1 MNADELQNS
10 TIRNSSYLSKF
21 GYVVKKESISIDE
34 LKYLKSTLIAKPLV
48 DEKFGKPGDND
59 YPVYIET
66 KNKIYIPKLFGI
78 TRYGVP
84 KMSKEYIGKKWA
96 LPCAGPNEN
105 PILFKGTLLEKQK
118 EPVQNLLTA
127 LHDVGGG
134 ILAIKTG
141 GGKTVSALNVVS
153 QLQCKTLIVVNK
165 ISLMKQWE
173 NEIRTFLPD
182 ATIGFIQGQKNVN
195 VIDCHIV
202 IAMLQSL
209 AKIDYPQELFNDYS
223 VVIYDECHNI
233 TSKVFSKIFFKLTS
247 KYTIGLSA
255 TPQRSDGCEYVLGWH
270 IGNIIYQSP
279 IESRA
284 GLPPIIKNLTISSS
298 NYKEVT
304 VTNKYTEEEQIQFTS
319 MLSELIDMPKRN
331 KLIVEMIKH
340 YINVEDRKILLLTDR
355 RNHVTELKKI
365 LDKDLSIT
373 FTYGVF
379 VGSMKI
385 ADLEKSKSCQLILA
399 TYKAFSE
406 GVSEASLNT
415 LMLVSPKKFIGHLQ
429 KTKKVGAKKDSGQLN
444 QIVGRIF
451 RKTHT
456 ELNPMIIDFQ
466 DDFSIYRN
474 QSKQRNVFYKQ
485 HFPNG
490 IFIQQ
495 TINLD
500 HHDED
505 DITIDSIHTK
515 TKNAHLL
522 QCKLNT
528 DITPLLQHCL
538 ID

>member
-1 MNADELQNS
+1 MSSAS
-10 TIRNSSYLSKF
+10 TDLHLDVIKNTSYLSKF
-21 GYVVKKESISIDE
+21 GYVIKKESISIDE

-48 DEKFGKPGDND
+48 DDKFGKAGDND

-66 KNKIYIPKLFGI
+66 KTKIYIPKMFGI
-78 TRYGVP
+78 TRYGLP
-84 KMSKEYIGKKWA
+84 KMSKEYIGKKWDSSTS
-96 LPCAGPNEN
+96 
-105 PILFKGTLLEKQK
+105 IKFKGTLLEKQK
-118 EPVQNLLTA
+118 EPVEILLTS
-127 LHDVGGG
+127 LRDIGGG

-141 GGKTVSALNVVS
+141 GGKTVSALNVVC
-153 QLQCKTLIVVNK
+153 QLQYKTLIVVNK

-173 NEIRTFLPD
+173 NEIKTFLPD
-182 ATIGFIQGQKNVN
+182 VNIGFIQGQKNIN
-195 VIDCHIV
+195 IIDCHIV

-209 AKIDYPQELFNDYS
+209 AKIDYPQELFNDFS
-223 VVIYDECHNI
+223 VVVYDECHNI
-233 TSKVFSKIFFKLTS
+233 TSKVFSKVFFKLTS
-247 KYTIGLSA
+247 RYTIGLSA

-279 IESRA
+279 IEARA
-284 GLPPIIKNLTISSS
+284 GLPPIIKNLVISSC
-298 NYKEVT
+298 NYKEIT
-304 VTNKYTEEEQIQFTS
+304 ITNKYTEEEQIQFTS
-319 MLSELIDMPKRN
+319 MLSELINMPKRN

-340 YINVEDRKILLLTDR
+340 FINIENRKILLLTDR
-355 RNHVTELKKI
+355 RNHVNQLKNM
-365 LDKDLSIT
+365 LDKDLSVT
-373 FTYGVF
+373 FTYGLF

-429 KTKKVGAKKDSGQLN
+429 KTKKIGAKKDSGQLN

-474 QSKQRNVFYKQ
+474 QSKQRNIFYKQ
-485 HFPNG
+485 HFKNG
-490 IFIQQ
+490 IFVHQ

-500 HHDED
+500 DHNEED
-505 DITIDSIHTK
+505 ISIDSIHTK
-515 TKNAHLL
+515 TKSNH
-522 QCKLNT
+522 QDLNT
-528 DITPLLQHCL
+528 DVTLLLQNCL